1 MGLTFNEYDLE
12 TFEEKYR
19 DALAYHRR
27 AEQFQRENQRYSLV
41 FNVACVALESYLVAM
56 CYLYDTPP
64 LNHNYICLMNAVE
77 TAMDFPKELNKE
89 IRSLDFI
96 FGICSLDDY
105 FHGTPEPE
113 DADRVLSMCVAV
125 RDLFDQ
131 EKIAE
136 VRAAFGVGA
145 EDGEDSP
152 AAG

>member
-1 MGLTFNEYDLE
+1 MTVNEYDLE

-19 DALAYHRR
+19 DALAYHWR
-27 AEQFQRENQRYSLV
+27 AEQFQRANQRYSLV

-56 CYLYDTPP
+56 CYLYDSPP
-64 LNHNYICLMNAVE
+64 LNHNYICLMNALE
-77 TAMDFPKELNKE
+77 TEVDFPKELNKE

-113 DADRVLSMCVAV
+113 DADRVLNMCASV
-125 RDLFDQ
+125 RELFDQ
-131 EKIAE
+131 ERIAE
-136 VRAAFGVGA
+136 VRAAFGEGA
-145 EDGEDSP
+145 AGKTDSP